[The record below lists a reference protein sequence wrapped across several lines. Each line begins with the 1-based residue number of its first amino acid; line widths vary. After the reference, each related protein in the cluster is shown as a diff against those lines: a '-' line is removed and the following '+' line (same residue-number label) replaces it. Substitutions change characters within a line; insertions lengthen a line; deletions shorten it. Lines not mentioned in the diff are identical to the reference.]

1 MNPNDLM
8 AQQQA
13 LLNQAMQNAQ
23 QTQWAMM
30 GLGVASML
38 IGSFVLYLF
47 YARLRDIGDELRRIR
62 VLYEMEQERTLR
74 SAARPSGAAPSINP
88 SASDAPYMPKP

>member
-13 LLNQAMQNAQ
+13 YLNQLMQNAH
-23 QTQWAMM
+23 QTQWAMIA
-30 GLGVASML
+30 LWLASML
-38 IGSFVLYLF
+38 ISFFVIYLF

-74 SAARPSGAAPSINP
+74 SMARSPSAAPSVTP
-88 SASDAPYMPKP
+88 TAGDAPYMPKT